1 MNSSSSSSSQSR
13 IRIINQWMIVW
24 IYYVIEYWMCLNRL
38 WSINGIIVVE
48 VDMVI
53 RSELI

>member
-1 MNSSSSSSSQSR
+1 MNSSSSSSQSR